1 MKIVRIILAIIVLA
15 LSAYQLI
22 TWNFELMP
30 YSMLFLGAIM
40 LVTGLA
46 ELQKDR
52 KGYMSIVVSS
62 FLFFVSILGFLMNS
76 LSLIDNAHE
85 YSLIRRISNHMV

>member
-22 TWNFELMP
+22 TETFVMP
-30 YSMLFLGAIM
+30 YLMLIVGAFM
-40 LVTGLA
+40 LVTGLV

-52 KGYMSIVVSS
+52 KGGFLGCVVVSL
-62 FLFFVSILGFLMNS
+62 FLFFVSIQGFLMN
-76 LSLIDNAHE
+76 
-85 YSLIRRISNHMV
+85 

>member
-1 MKIVRIILAIIVLA
+1 MVRIILAIIVLA

-22 TWNFELMP
+22 TENFELMP

-52 KGYMSIVVSS
+52 KGFWGYMSLVASS
-62 FLFFVSILGFLMNS
+62 FLFYVSIQGFL
-76 LSLIDNAHE
+76 
-85 YSLIRRISNHMV
+85 

>member
-22 TWNFELMP
+22 TETFVMP
-30 YSMLFLGAIM
+30 YLMLIVGALM
-40 LVTGLA
+40 LVTGLV

-52 KGYMSIVVSS
+52 KGGFLGCVVVSI
-62 FLFFVSILGFLMNS
+62 FLFFVSIQGFLLN
-76 LSLIDNAHE
+76 
-85 YSLIRRISNHMV
+85 